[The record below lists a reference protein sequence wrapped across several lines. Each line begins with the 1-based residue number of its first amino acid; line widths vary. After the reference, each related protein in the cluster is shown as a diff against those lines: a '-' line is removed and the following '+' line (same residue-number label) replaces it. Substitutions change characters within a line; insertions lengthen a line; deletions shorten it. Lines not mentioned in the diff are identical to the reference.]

1 MVYSKPR
8 KYLRITKHSK
18 KYNMKGGVDMNDLF
32 NMMKNILKVLR
43 CQDPAAYRQ
52 AILTQN
58 VGEAWDER
66 KLLAWTQFPGDV
78 KRGIVNYYDDDNSV
92 VRIEG
97 DREIIQRHGTSLEK
111 RKA

>member
-43 CQDPAAYRQ
+43 CQNPSAYRQ
-52 AILTQN
+52 AVLTQN
-58 VGEAWDER
+58 KSESEYDVFIP
-66 KLLAWTQFPGDV
+66 WTQFPGDV

>member
-43 CQDPAAYRQ
+43 CQNPTAYRQ
-52 AILTQN
+52 AVLTQN
-58 VGEAWDER
+58 VSESSRDVFIP
-66 KLLAWTQFPGDV
+66 WTQFPGDV
-78 KRGIVNYYDDDNSV
+78 ERSIDSDGDPFIVP
-92 VRIEG
+92 IPG
-97 DREIIQRHGTSLEK
+97 DREIILSHGTRLEK
-111 RKA
+111 QRT